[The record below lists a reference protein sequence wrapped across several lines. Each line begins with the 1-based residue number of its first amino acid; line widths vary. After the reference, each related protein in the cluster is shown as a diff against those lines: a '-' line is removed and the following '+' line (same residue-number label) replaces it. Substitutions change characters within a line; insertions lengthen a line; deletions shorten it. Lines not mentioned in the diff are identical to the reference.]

1 LDRLRGLGPLPASV
15 LPLGVATIRLPP
27 SSVNTRD
34 WFIRDVAIGIEV
46 DTAAALGDDA
56 EVEHI
61 GWIDRI
67 GIVLEAHQADLDLTL
82 RRQNDNISVRLRALL
97 KPSRKSP
104 LTVVFGRQAAMTRRR
119 ADSRESWRY

>member
-1 LDRLRGLGPLPASV
+1 
-15 LPLGVATIRLPP
+15 
-27 SSVNTRD
+27 
-34 WFIRDVAIGIEV
+34 
-46 DTAAALGDDA
+46 
-56 EVEHI
+56 
-61 GWIDRI
+61 
-67 GIVLEAHQADLDLTL
+67 LDLTL